1 MEKIIEV
8 MNKFKIQI
16 LGAIIIILLIPII
29 NITIGNIKKSYKVEK
44 VSKEKYF
51 VLLHENKTGVIDDKG
66 VIIIIMKKQENQVQ
80 KLLMKQE

>member
-29 NITIGNIKKSYKVEK
+29 NITIGNIK
-44 VSKEKYF
+44 
-51 VLLHENKTGVIDDKG
+51 
-66 VIIIIMKKQENQVQ
+66 
-80 KLLMKQE
+80 